1 MQCRVGPG
9 RRPGGSSSSPVV
21 PERPSARRHCRVR
34 DVMADTSSG
43 GERQQRGHPKAESG
57 ERAELDR
64 QGEAGREA
72 SHGMSETFCSAC
84 SSQVGRFPTLCQ
96 KPSVAQ
102 HAALRPG
109 GFPWHIR
116 NLLVVLQLSGQEECV
131 VRKPPWWWSLDPL
144 LSSSFPAD
152 VTARAA
158 GVGAVCAP
166 PGMAVCLGIRPHE
179 RLLPG
184 H

>member
-84 SSQVGRFPTLCQ
+84 SSQVGRLPMARQ
-96 KPSVAQ
+96 KPPRCSP
-102 HAALRPG
+102 ALRPG
-109 GFPWHIR
+109 GFKWHIR
-116 NLLVVLQLSGQEECV
+116 NLFSMQLSGWEVSHIMSETS
-131 VRKPPWWWSLDPL
+131 SLF
-144 LSSSFPAD
+144 SSSQAGRFPM
-152 VTARAA
+152 ARQKPSVLQHAA
-158 GVGAVCAP
+158 
-166 PGMAVCLGIRPHE
+166 L
-179 RLLPG
+179 RLEGFP
-184 H
+184 